1 MEDSQLIEQLHQ
13 IMERCCK
20 VPKPSL
26 LAAHSPPFDY
36 RKPNEHDSKPEFLAE
51 KQMVA
56 DGIVHCEAVF
66 EFVKSGMVAESEHH
80 ALAKRLSQHVDTG
93 CREEARVR
101 QRAATATD
109 LARSNAAEVGATF
122 SAAALCLDIAYQL
135 RKRAQELEQQELA
148 FWSGKSRPPNHH
160 ARTIAL
166 RAARYVARTT
176 GKRPTVGKSSEGNL
190 PSTDFGR
197 AVEEVFSLLGIKS
210 DFRRA
215 ARWAVKQ
222 LRPED
227 YQPPRNALTG
237 LLSTTIEDS
246 DSLPF
251 NALAQSL
258 SAETKAQD
266 K

>member
-1 MEDSQLIEQLHQ
+1 MEETELIERLHE

-20 VPKPSL
+20 VPGRNR
-26 LAAHSPPFDY
+26 LAAHLPPFDY
-36 RKPNEHDSKPEFLAE
+36 LKPNEHDSKSEFLAE
-51 KQMVA
+51 KQMVS
-56 DGIVHCEAVF
+56 DGIEHCEAVF
-66 EFVKSGMVAESEHH
+66 EFVKTGMIAESEHH
-80 ALAKRLSQHVDTG
+80 ALAKRLSKQVDTG

-101 QRAATATD
+101 QRVATATD
-109 LARSNAAEVGATF
+109 VARLNAAEAGATF

-135 RKRAQELEQQELA
+135 SRRAQELEQQELA

-176 GKRPTVGKSSEGNL
+176 GKKPTVGKSSEGNH

-197 AVEEVFSLLGIKS
+197 AVEEVFALLGIKS

-227 YQPPRNALTG
+227 LQPQQNTLAG
-237 LLSTTIEDS
+237 LLSTPIEDFENR
-246 DSLPF
+246 PF
-251 NALAQSL
+251 NALAQAY
-258 SAETKAQD
+258 SAESKARGE
-266 K
+266 